1 MPHSCPWMHP
11 TCFCWSFQNRMF
23 DEHPK
28 DFPLSISKVISPI
41 CSKFCQM
48 NKYHNNLS
56 VSILL
61 YTSYLVSVTYF
72 GHWNVASITEW
83 CDRKIKLAFSI
94 TLAVKFFASSDRPQP
109 GNIPI
114 STGAGKTINK
124 HYSYICILVFYKCYF
139 SAALLGNVRAFKRNL
154 QHKMPVNALW
164 HF

>member
-1 MPHSCPWMHP
+1 MRKDLATYRRWFIRFITDNVVNKFKLISLHSL
-11 TCFCWSFQNRMF
+11 SVIFQ
-23 DEHPK
+23 
-28 DFPLSISKVISPI
+28 SKVLTLQY
-41 CSKFCQM
+41 KA
-48 NKYHNNLS
+48 NHNNLS
-56 VSILL
+56 IFISS